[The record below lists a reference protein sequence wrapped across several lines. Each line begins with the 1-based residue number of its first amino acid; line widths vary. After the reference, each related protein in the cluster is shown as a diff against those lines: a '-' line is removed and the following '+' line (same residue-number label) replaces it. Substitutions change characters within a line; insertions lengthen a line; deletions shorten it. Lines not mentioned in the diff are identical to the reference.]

1 MLEKVVACAFR
12 DSRDGKIYISR
23 MCHAEIIGMFFG
35 AQDKETSHRCEQ
47 GFITNLDRFVD
58 RKEALQIARNA
69 KQELHK
75 WCDTDELY
83 SEDIFWNPFEEEN
96 EENKKAFENF
106 KNYSK
111 KIFDDYEEMFAELQ
125 EQEKLIELMAE
136 YIYNKSDTLSML
148 DIFKELDYDLQKLF
162 NGIEDKEVIKII
174 IEFFKKKVSDKNK

>member
-12 DSRDGKIYISR
+12 DSEDGKIYISR

-111 KIFDDYEEMFAELQ
+111 KIFDDYEDMFNELQ
-125 EQEKLIELMAE
+125 EQEKIINLMLSDLSHFAFYMDGYE
-136 YIYNKSDTLSML
+136 SHCEVKGKECVNNENIDCINCLLKYYKNK
-148 DIFKELDYDLQKLF
+148 
-162 NGIEDKEVIKII
+162 V
-174 IEFFKKKVSDKNK
+174 KKVTNE

>member
-1 MLEKVVACAFR
+1 MEERIVACAFR
-12 DSRDGKIYISR
+12 DSKDGKIYISR

-83 SEDIFWNPFEEEN
+83 SEDIFWNPFEEE
-96 EENKKAFENF
+96 
-106 KNYSK
+106 
-111 KIFDDYEEMFAELQ
+111 KIK
-125 EQEKLIELMAE
+125 EQEKIIELMAKE
-136 YIYNKSDTLSML
+136 MSEEDENFLYRNTSD
-148 DIFKELDYDLQKLF
+148 IIDY
-162 NGIEDKEVIKII
+162 
-174 IEFFKKKVSDKNK
+174 FKKKAKGE

>member
-1 MLEKVVACAFR
+1 MLEKIVACAFK
-12 DSRDGKIYISR
+12 DSKDGKIYLSR

-58 RKEALQIARNA
+58 RKEALQIARNS

-111 KIFDDYEEMFAELQ
+111 KIFDDYEDMFNELQ
-125 EQEKLIELMAE
+125 EQEKLIDFMIDWIRERS
-136 YIYNKSDTLSML
+136 IYCVDSHEKLKDY
-148 DIFKELDYDLQKLF
+148 FKM
-162 NGIEDKEVIKII
+162 
-174 IEFFKKKVSDKNK
+174 KVSGKNE

>member
-12 DSRDGKIYISR
+12 DSKDGKIYISR

-106 KNYSK
+106 KKYSK
-111 KIFDDYEEMFAELQ
+111 KIFDDYEDMFIELQ
-125 EQEKLIELMAE
+125 EQEKIINLML
-136 YIYNKSDTLSML
+136 SDLSHFAFYM
-148 DIFKELDYDLQKLF
+148 DGYESHCEVKEKECNNENIDCINCLLKYYK
-162 NGIEDKEVIKII
+162 DKVKRVANE
-174 IEFFKKKVSDKNK
+174 